1 MKANYTRDQVTVQA
15 LITALN
21 KINMLLYSESFN
33 KQQRACVGFIKL
45 IDKYAC
51 EYNDRYEGF
60 AHETALAESLK
71 KQGIIIRLSCLSEQ
85 VYKNNRERIRFYLGL
100 TAKALLQRRKS
111 VREVKIYLNALQKL
125 IARCDWTT
133 SKASRELDEML
144 LSSLN
149 LIYSDGVAENCEVGK
164 NG

>member
-1 MKANYTRDQVTVQA
+1 MKANYTRDQVTVKA

-21 KINMLLYSESFN
+21 KINMLLYSQSYN
-33 KQQRACVGFIKL
+33 KQQRACVGFIQL

-71 KQGIIIRLSCLSEQ
+71 KQGIVIRLSCLTEQ
-85 VYKNNRERIRFYLGL
+85 VYQNNRERIRFYLGL

-125 IARCDWTT
+125 ISRCDWTT
-133 SKASRELDEML
+133 GKAGRELDEML
-144 LSSLN
+144 LSDLN
-149 LIYSDGVAENCEVGK
+149 VVYSDGKAENCEVGR
-164 NG
+164 

>member
-1 MKANYTRDQVTVQA
+1 MKANYTRDQVTVKA
-15 LITALN
+15 LIMALN
-21 KINMLLYSESFN
+21 KINMLLYSQSYN

-71 KQGIIIRLSCLSEQ
+71 KQGIVIRLSCLTEQ
-85 VYKNNRERIRFYLGL
+85 VYRNNRERIRFYLGL

-125 IARCDWTT
+125 ISRCDWTT
-133 SKASRELDEML
+133 GKASRELDEML
-144 LSSLN
+144 LSNLN
-149 LIYSDGVAENCEVGK
+149 VVYSDGKAENCEVGR
-164 NG
+164 

>member
-1 MKANYTRDQVTVQA
+1 MKANYTRDQVTVKA
-15 LITALN
+15 LIMALN
-21 KINMLLYSESFN
+21 KINMLLYSESYN
-33 KQQRACVGFIKL
+33 KQQRACVGFIQL

-71 KQGIIIRLSCLSEQ
+71 KQGIVIRLSCLTEQ

-125 IARCDWTT
+125 ISRCDWTT
-133 SKASRELDEML
+133 GKASRELDEML
-144 LSSLN
+144 LSNLN
-149 LIYSDGVAENCEVGK
+149 VVYSDGKAENCEVGR
-164 NG
+164 

>member
-1 MKANYTRDQVTVQA
+1 MKANYTRDQVTVKA
-15 LITALN
+15 LIMALN

-33 KQQRACVGFIKL
+33 KQQRACVGFIQL

-71 KQGIIIRLSCLSEQ
+71 KQGIIIRLSCLTEQ

-125 IARCDWTT
+125 IGRCDWTT

-144 LSSLN
+144 LSNLN
-149 LIYSDGVAENCEVGK
+149 VVYSDGKAENCEVGR
-164 NG
+164 

>member
-1 MKANYTRDQVTVQA
+1 MKANYTRDQVTVKA
-15 LITALN
+15 LIMALN

-71 KQGIIIRLSCLSEQ
+71 KQGIVIRLACLSEQ
-85 VYKNNRERIRFYLGL
+85 VYQNNRERIRFYLGL

-111 VREVKIYLNALQKL
+111 VREVKIYLNALQKRVSDEEH
-125 IARCDWTT
+125 RCV
-133 SKASRELDEML
+133 SSRRKRLSEANLLHDEPGRTGTRI
-144 LSSLN
+144 S
-149 LIYSDGVAENCEVGK
+149 
-164 NG
+164 

>member
-1 MKANYTRDQVTVQA
+1 MKANYTRDQVTVKA
-15 LITALN
+15 LIMALN
-21 KINMLLYSESFN
+21 KINMLLYSEFFN
-33 KQQRACVGFIKL
+33 KQQRACISFTKL

-51 EYNDRYEGF
+51 EYNDKYEGF

-71 KQGIIIRLSCLSEQ
+71 KQGIVIRLSCLTEQ

-133 SKASRELDEML
+133 GKASRELDEML

-149 LIYSDGVAENCEVGK
+149 LIYSDGVAENCEVGRE
-164 NG
+164 

>member
-1 MKANYTRDQVTVQA
+1 MKANYTRDQVTVKA
-15 LITALN
+15 LIMALN
-21 KINMLLYSESFN
+21 KINMLLYSESYN

-51 EYNDRYEGF
+51 EYNDKYEGF

-71 KQGIIIRLSCLSEQ
+71 KQGIIIRLSCLTEQ

-133 SKASRELDEML
+133 GKASRELDEML
-144 LSSLN
+144 LSELN
-149 LIYSDGVAENCEVGK
+149 VVYSDGRAENCELGR
-164 NG
+164 

>member
-1 MKANYTRDQVTVQA
+1 MKANYTRDQVTVKA

-33 KQQRACVGFIKL
+33 KQQRACAGFIKL

-71 KQGIIIRLSCLSEQ
+71 KQGIIIRLSCLTEQ

-144 LSSLN
+144 LSELN
-149 LIYSDGVAENCEVGK
+149 VVYSDGRAENCEVGR
-164 NG
+164 

>member
-1 MKANYTRDQVTVQA
+1 MKANYTRDRVTVQA

-21 KINMLLYSESFN
+21 KINMLLYSQSFN

-71 KQGIIIRLSCLSEQ
+71 KQGIVIRLSCLTEQ

-111 VREVKIYLNALQKL
+111 VREVKIY
-125 IARCDWTT
+125 ISMR
-133 SKASRELDEML
+133 SKS
-144 LSSLN
+144 
-149 LIYSDGVAENCEVGK
+149 
-164 NG
+164 

>member
-1 MKANYTRDQVTVQA
+1 MKANYTRDQVTVKA
-15 LITALN
+15 LIMALN
-21 KINMLLYSESFN
+21 KINMLLYSESYN
-33 KQQRACVGFIKL
+33 KQQRACISFIKL

-71 KQGIIIRLSCLSEQ
+71 KQGIIIRLSCLSEP

-144 LSSLN
+144 LSELN
-149 LIYSDGVAENCEVGK
+149 VVYSDGRAENCEVGR
-164 NG
+164 

>member
-1 MKANYTRDQVTVQA
+1 MKANYTRDQVTVKA
-15 LITALN
+15 LIMALN
-21 KINMLLYSESFN
+21 KINMLLYSEFFN
-33 KQQRACVGFIKL
+33 KQQRACISFTKL

-71 KQGIIIRLSCLSEQ
+71 KQGIVIRLSCLSEQ

-144 LSSLN
+144 LSELN
-149 LIYSDGVAENCEVGK
+149 VVYSDGRAENCEVGR
-164 NG
+164 

>member
-1 MKANYTRDQVTVQA
+1 MKANYTRDQVTVKA
-15 LITALN
+15 LIMALN
-21 KINMLLYSESFN
+21 KINMLLYSQSFN

-71 KQGIIIRLSCLSEQ
+71 KQGIIIRLSCLTEQ

-144 LSSLN
+144 LSNLN
-149 LIYSDGVAENCEVGK
+149 VVYSDGRAENCEVGK
-164 NG
+164 